1 MAVALAGPYAKKTC
15 TSFKIDNHANSSSL
29 NLYRPDALSD
39 AQNTKAL
46 KANGEQHY
54 CYTLFTGKLYIIT
67 YTHVLEFLGAAD
79 WKSAKS
85 ATAAGCG
92 AEYIIS
98 QRPHNQC

>member
-46 KANGEQHY
+46 KANGKLHY
-54 CYTLFTGKLYIIT
+54 CYTLFTGNYYNHL
-67 YTHVLEFLGAAD
+67 
-79 WKSAKS
+79 
-85 ATAAGCG
+85 TASFPGQPG
-92 AEYIIS
+92 
-98 QRPHNQC
+98 